1 MAGPPSTPSASWAA
15 PRNGGTSA
23 PSRRW
28 RSRPAASPSSP
39 TTSSRWIRSRRPWP
53 ATSATSTPSATSP
66 RTRRRAADT
75 VACGCWPSPRAT
87 RTSRCGPAAG
97 TTPPNSAR
105 RASRSEP
112 APAPRRLR
120 ALLHHDVDQL
130 AWHHNGLHHLLAVER
145 GPDLFIRQRELTYRL
160 LGTVGGDGEPRAQ
173 FAVHLHR
180 DLDLVLLGQRRVEL
194 RPGRA
199 QQVRLLSQDFPQFV
213 RQVGREGRQQQHQVA
228 LEVAQA
234 VRRDGARGNLLLG
247 AVELVHQ
254 LHDGGDGGVE
264 VPAPLEVL
272 AHPLDGLVQLALERA
287 SYRRGG
293 LCGRGRPARAVT
305 SMFHH
310 EAIDARKEAADALD
324 ARLLPVQVAV
334 G

>member
-66 RTRRRAADT
+66 RTRRRAAD
-75 VACGCWPSPRAT
+75 
-87 RTSRCGPAAG
+87 

-199 QQVRLLSQDFPQFV
+199 QQVRLLPQDFPQFV